1 MLSFFIRKNVFFIFI
16 SLFFVCMPP
25 HYNWAQHPPKT
36 ILVLNSYHKAAW
48 TDSLLSGIE
57 SELDSISELD
67 LVVEYMDTKRI
78 DTEAYYGALAEIY
91 SMKYDNTPFDVILTS
106 DDNAYR
112 FVLEKQTELFKNAP
126 LVFCGVNHFEPR
138 EIADKPLV
146 TGVIEK
152 GDFQETLAFASL
164 VFQKAKSVH
173 VILDNTSTA
182 KINLEGLLQAL
193 EQQLPNL
200 NVHFLTD
207 ISLTE
212 LANSLSKLPGDDFV
226 FFISF
231 WEDGMGRAISPD
243 NLSEA
248 FYKSAVPI
256 FGRSEW
262 MINKGLTGGKCV
274 SGFHQGQAAAKL
286 VKRILDGESVT
297 QIPVEKNSPNRFMFD
312 YLLLKRYHID
322 LSLVPPESI
331 LYNKPPPTLY
341 QSHKA
346 LIWAIATV
354 IFVLISLVLSLA
366 VNITM
371 RRKIEKALRE
381 SKEHY
386 QLLVNNQTDMVVK
399 IDVDGKLLFVS
410 PSYCRMFGKT
420 EAELIGKSFMPLV
433 HEDDRKS
440 TEDAMKALFRPPYSA
455 YMEQRAMTKDD
466 WKWLSWMNTAV
477 LDENENVVAIIG
489 VGRDISERKQAEKKL
504 QESQEKITRLQKM
517 ESLGLLAGGVAHD
530 LNNVLSGIVTY
541 PELILIDLPENSKLR
556 EPMIT
561 IMESGHRAVSIV
573 QDLLTVAR
581 GVATTKEPLKLNDL
595 VNDYLISPEFK
606 KLKQF
611 YPHIHVNTFLADDLL
626 NVRAFHLHI
635 RKIVMNLMVNAF
647 EAIQGTGTVEVSTE
661 NRFIDKPLR
670 GYDEVSIGEYA
681 VLAISDNGTGISN
694 QDLERIF
701 EPFYTKKV
709 MGRSGTGLGLAV
721 VWNVI
726 QDHQGYIDIKT
737 GESGTRFDVYLPITR
752 DEIFQKDKPL
762 FIDSY
767 KGAGETI
774 LVVDDVETQ
783 REISCKILDK
793 LGYQSISVSSG
804 EEAVEYLAHNSVD
817 LVLLDMIMDP
827 GISGYETYKWIIKIH
842 PGQKAIILSG
852 FSETEDVKKAQ
863 SLGAGKYIKKP
874 VTIEKIGLAIK
885 EELTKQ
891 RAVSPER
898 CG

>member
-1 MLSFFIRKNVFFIFI
+1 MLRFFIRKNVFFIFI

-25 HYNWAQHPPKT
+25 NYNWAQQPPKT
-36 ILVLNSYHKAAW
+36 VLVLNSYHKAAW

-67 LVVEYMDTKRI
+67 LVIEYMDTKRI
-78 DTEAYYGALAEIY
+78 DTEAYSGALAEIY

-112 FVLEKQTELFKNAP
+112 FVLERQTELFKNAP
-126 LVFCGVNHFEPR
+126 LVFCGVNHFDPR
-138 EIADKPLV
+138 EIEDKPLV

-164 VFQKAKSVH
+164 VCKKAKSVH

-200 NVHFLTD
+200 NVHFLNNL
-207 ISLTE
+207 SLTE

-248 FYKSAVPI
+248 FYKSAVPV

-354 IFVLISLVLSLA
+354 IFGLISLVLSLA
-366 VNITM
+366 ANITM
-371 RRKIEKALRE
+371 RRKTEKALRE

-420 EAELIGKSFMPLV
+420 EAELIGKSFIPLV

-455 YMEQRAMTKDD
+455 YMEQRAMTKDG
-466 WKWLSWMNTAV
+466 WKWLSWMDTAV
-477 LDENENVVAIIG
+477 LDEDKNVIAIIG

-541 PELILIDLPENSKLR
+541 PELILIDLPEDSKLR
-556 EPMIT
+556 EPIIT

-647 EAIQGTGTVEVSTE
+647 EAIQGTGTVEISTE

-681 VLAISDNGTGISN
+681 VLAVSDNGTGISD

-762 FIDSY
+762 SIDSY
-767 KGAGETI
+767 KGAGKTI

-827 GISGYETYKWIIKIH
+827 GISGYETYKRIIKIH

-852 FSETEDVKKAQ
+852 FSETEDVGKAQ

-891 RAVSPER
+891 RAISPER